1 MLYLYYQIKTNKD
14 MLVLNQIDIKD
25 MIELYDD
32 NYNVYRK
39 RYLQSQ
45 NDNDRFQM
53 NKWLKL
59 KKEQENLLKD
69 MLA

>member
-1 MLYLYYQIKTNKD
+1 
-14 MLVLNQIDIKD
+14 MLVLNQIDIKDIKD

-32 NYNVYRK
+32 NYNVYRRK
-39 RYLQSQ
+39 YLQTQ
-45 NDNDRFQM
+45 NDNDIFQM

-59 KKEQENLLKD
+59 KIEKENLLKD